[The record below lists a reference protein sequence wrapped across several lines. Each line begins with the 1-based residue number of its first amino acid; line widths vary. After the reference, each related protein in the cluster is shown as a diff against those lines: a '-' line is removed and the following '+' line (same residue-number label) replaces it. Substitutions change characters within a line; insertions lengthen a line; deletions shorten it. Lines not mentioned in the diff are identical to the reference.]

1 MTVAL
6 FPALFGRYDA
16 VKALPAGLDTDAYLV
31 TYITL

>member
-6 FPALFGRYDA
+6 FAAFGRYDA
-16 VKALPAGLDTDAYLV
+16 VKALPAGLNTDAYLV